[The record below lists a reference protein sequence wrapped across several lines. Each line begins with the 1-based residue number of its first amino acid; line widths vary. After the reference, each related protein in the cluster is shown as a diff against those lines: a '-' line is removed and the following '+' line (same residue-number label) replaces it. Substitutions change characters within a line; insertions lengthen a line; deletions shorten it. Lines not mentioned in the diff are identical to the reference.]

1 MFLTVA
7 TLPHYLIARGLVPP
21 SAIVD
26 GDFAVVEAGRRNR
39 NFKVLRRDGPG
50 MFVKQV
56 RQLEWQAIHTLEREA
71 ACYRMVQ
78 AVPELAPLARLLP
91 GWVDHDP
98 SRGLLVVDLLPD
110 GENVTD
116 LHLRLGTF
124 PPGIGQLLGRGLAT
138 YHAGLAGHLAGRTE
152 AAVFPRQVHWILTL
166 EAVGYAPLEAMGSA
180 GAQLAAVLRQT
191 PEIPWHLAALAREWR
206 ADSLVHGDMKWDN
219 CLIHPGPDGEPE
231 LRIVDWELADLG
243 DASWDVG
250 SIVQSYLVHLLLTTP
265 LRPGLPPAGL
275 LERTLERLGEIRP
288 ALRAFWES
296 YAEARGFVLAA
307 SRSYLERCLRFAAAR
322 LIVTIVEHGNGRPQ
336 LTVEAFAML
345 LASLHLL
352 RDPGR
357 AATDLTGL
365 PQEKGTI
372 DV

>member
-7 TLPHYLIARGLVPP
+7 TLPHYLIARGLVFP

-39 NFKVLRRDGPG
+39 NFKVLRRGGPG
-50 MFVKQV
+50 LFVKQV
-56 RQLEWQAIHTLEREA
+56 RQPEWQAVHTLEREA

-78 AVPELAPLARLLP
+78 AIPELAPLAQLLP

-98 SRGLLVVDLLPD
+98 ARALLIVDLLPD

-116 LHLRLGTF
+116 HHLRLGTF
-124 PPGIGQLLGRGLAT
+124 PPEIGRLLGRGLAA
-138 YHAGLAGHLAGRTE
+138 YHAGLAGHVAGRTE
-152 AAVFPRQVHWILTL
+152 AAAFPRQVHWVLVL
-166 EAVGYAPLEAMGSA
+166 EATSYAALEQMGGA
-180 GAQLAAVLRQT
+180 PAQLAALLRQT
-191 PEIPWHLAALAREWR
+191 PEISQGLAALAREWR
-206 ADSLVHGDMKWDN
+206 IDSLVHGDMKWDN
-219 CLIHPGPDGEPE
+219 CLVHPGPAGEPE

-250 SIVQSYLVHLLLTTP
+250 SIVQSYLAHLLMTTAT
-265 LRPGLPPAGL
+265 RPDLPPAWL

-307 SRSYLERCLRFAAAR
+307 ARSYLERCLRFAAAR
-322 LIVTIVEHGNGRPQ
+322 LIVTIVEHTAGRPQ
-336 LTVEAFAML
+336 LTSEAFALL
-345 LASLHLL
+345 LASLRLL

-357 AATDLTGL
+357 AATDLMGL
-365 PQEKGTI
+365 S
-372 DV
+372 